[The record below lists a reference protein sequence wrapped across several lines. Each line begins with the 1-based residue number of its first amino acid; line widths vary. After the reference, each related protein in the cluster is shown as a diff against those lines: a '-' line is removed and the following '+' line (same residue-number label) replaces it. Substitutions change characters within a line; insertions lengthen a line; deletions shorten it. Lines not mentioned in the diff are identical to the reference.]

1 MSNCS
6 TSDAPLAERSNKS
19 LHKMC
24 VFRGNISEMKTLHR
38 MHSKLVRCQFIEE
51 TLKVVAP
58 VYKYTNTNTQI
69 QIHKYI
75 NTQNWNWSSV
85 NFGTLKVVVRL
96 FTGNSQTA
104 FTGFSKESELD
115 ETLVLQFDFEA
126 IIYTRFTF
134 TLFSK
139 FDTELINQLLAFF
152 SIS

>member
-69 QIHKYI
+69 QIHKYTKLKLVI
-75 NTQNWNWSSV
+75 CQFRNFESCCAAVYWKLSNSIHRILKGIWIGWNT
-85 NFGTLKVVVRL
+85 L
-96 FTGNSQTA
+96 
-104 FTGFSKESELD
+104 
-115 ETLVLQFDFEA
+115 LQFDFEA
-126 IIYTRFTF
+126 IIYTIHFYT
-134 TLFSK
+134 
-139 FDTELINQLLAFF
+139 IFF
-152 SIS
+152 VKIKH